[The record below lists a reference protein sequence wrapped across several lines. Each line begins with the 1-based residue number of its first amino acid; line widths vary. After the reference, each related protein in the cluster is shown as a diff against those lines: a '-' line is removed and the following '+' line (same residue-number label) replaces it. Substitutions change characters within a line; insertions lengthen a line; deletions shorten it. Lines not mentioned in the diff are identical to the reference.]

1 MSGSGG
7 LTAEQKRKIE
17 ENRQKALA
25 KRAQKTSPNKS
36 EYGVN
41 NNRTSGNIQKTVN
54 FPPSTNKTSVTS
66 TSKPEI
72 IYQGRPLTRHPTIRI
87 ALAIKLINIVRILF
101 SNQNVVSSS
110 SQNSS
115 TGTYRPYT
123 GTSGGTSNNASS
135 SNSSNKPFCG
145 TSAGNNASGSGLYKP
160 PSSTTSHVTDSKP
173 TQNFTGTLPSQE
185 KTGDK
190 QRNIFGA
197 GVKPIKGQCI
207 LISRERFEVKVG
219 YSPPLIEL
227 FKKMKTKMYDAV
239 TKKWTFKL
247 EEYEAFMKEVT
258 VFRPHVTIEPLPKAI
273 LQVFNSQLKGN
284 YTSKDI
290 PNADLSEVDV
300 SLVNSLLS
308 FQREGVNFSVSKN
321 GRVLIADD
329 MGLGKTIQAIC
340 LACYYREE
348 WPLLIIVPSSVR
360 FDWAQQIRRW
370 VPSIDPQ
377 EISVATTGKDTSSN
391 RVNIVTYDLVARKA
405 KYLQDKHFKIV
416 IVDECHLLK
425 NYKTA
430 RCKAALPILQN
441 AHRVILLSG
450 TPALSRPSE
459 LYTQISAISPF
470 MFKFQD
476 FGIRYCDGKHQPWGW
491 DFSGSSNMAELQ
503 ILLEEKIMIRRLK
516 KDVLKELPAKVRQMV
531 LLDPGAVKSTKDL
544 KKASKVMDLKS
555 LKGMERRGALLE
567 YFHHTGT
574 AKIQA
579 KRPKYKLLSKNCNR
593 FSLLEYFHHTGTAKI
608 QAVKDYLTDLF
619 ETDRKFLMF
628 AHHQE
633 FLDSVEELAQ
643 SKLGKHYIRIDG
655 KTSPE
660 NRNIFC
666 KKFQENPD
674 YKLAILSITA
684 ANAGINLS
692 AATLVVF
699 GELFWNPG
707 ILVQAEDRAHRMGQ
721 QDMVSVH
728 YLVAQNTADDQIWP
742 LVQKKLDVLNKA
754 GLSKD
759 DFSSADTT
767 TLVLKDSRQTDLM
780 QYFEESFIEEDDS
793 FIAENV
799 DQIEG
804 HDDNGGKKKGSSK
817 NVPASSSLKNTNT
830 LQMSGQC
837 VNIEGQSSKDDFED
851 DLELLMEDDDWDE
864 EPQQKKFKT

>member
-66 TSKPEI
+66 TSKPLSATEVQHSGNLFKGNNLPRQTS
-72 IYQGRPLTRHPTIRI
+72 YSSSYNKNSLSNQ
-87 ALAIKLINIVRILF
+87 INKHSAYTL
-101 SNQNVVSSS
+101 SNQNVVSLS

-123 GTSGGTSNNASS
+123 GISGGTSNNASS
-135 SNSSNKPFCG
+135 SNSSNKPICNTSTMNSASSKPFCN
-145 TSAGNNASGSGLYKP
+145 TSAGNSASGSGLYKP
-160 PSSTTSHVTDSKP
+160 LSSTTSHITDSKP

-227 FKKMKTKMYDAV
+227 FKKMKTKLYDAV

-391 RVNIVTYDLVARKA
+391 QVNIVTYDLVARKA

-531 LLDPGAVKSTKDL
+531 LLDPGAIKSTKDL

-555 LKGMERRGALLE
+555 LKGMERRGA
-567 YFHHTGT
+567 
-574 AKIQA
+574 
-579 KRPKYKLLSKNCNR
+579 
-593 FSLLEYFHHTGTAKI
+593 LLEYFHHTGTAKI

-643 SKLGKHYIRIDG
+643 SKLGKYYIRIDG

-780 QYFEESFIEEDDS
+780 QYFEESFIEEDDM
-793 FIAENV
+793 V
-799 DQIEG
+799 
-804 HDDNGGKKKGSSK
+804 HDSHSKKDGSLLNYFSSKKKDSSK
-817 NVPASSSLKNTNT
+817 NVPASSSLKDTNT
-830 LQMSGQC
+830 LQTSGQR